1 MDWRKEMKY
10 KAKKEKIS
18 YAVLLLWIGLLML
31 GYGSGYFRDM
41 YPNIIIPG
49 YVEITYGIS
58 IFVLPLILVFM
69 AIKPKSKTL
78 IKRLLLIEGIIVL
91 ILIIFVTQ
99 LICAARMSS

>member
-10 KAKKEKIS
+10 EAKKEKTS
-18 YAVLLLWIGLLML
+18 YAVLILWIGLLML
-31 GYGSGYFRDM
+31 GYGYFRDM

-58 IFVLPLILVFM
+58 ICVLPLILVFM

-91 ILIIFVTQ
+91 ILIIFVMQ

>member
-10 KAKKEKIS
+10 EAKKEKTS
-18 YAVLLLWIGLLML
+18 YAVLILWIGLLML

-41 YPNIIIPG
+41 YPNIIPG

-58 IFVLPLILVFM
+58 ICVLPLILVFM

-91 ILIIFVTQ
+91 ILIIFVMQ